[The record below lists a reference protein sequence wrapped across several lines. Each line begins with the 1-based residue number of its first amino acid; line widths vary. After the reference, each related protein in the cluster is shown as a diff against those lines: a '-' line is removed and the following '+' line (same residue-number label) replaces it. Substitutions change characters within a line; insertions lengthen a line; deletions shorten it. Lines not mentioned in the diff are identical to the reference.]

1 VRNQKEKIM
10 SHLEHRKEDRI
21 LTKQEV
27 EKRYKVSRNTIE
39 NWSKYNG
46 LPLFEVSSNKKFIRE
61 SELLQWEEE
70 LIGRKKLRNQSPT
83 TSSPVST
90 D

>member
-1 VRNQKEKIM
+1 MKEKSM
-10 SHLEHRKEDRI
+10 SQSEQRIEDRI
-21 LTKQEV
+21 LTKQDL
-27 EKRYKVSRNTIE
+27 EKRYRVSRNTIE

-70 LIGRKKLRNQSPT
+70 LKGRMRSRVQSLT
-83 TSSPVST
+83 TSDPVDT
-90 D
+90 E

>member
-1 VRNQKEKIM
+1 M
-10 SHLEHRKEDRI
+10 SQSEQRIEDRI
-21 LTKQEV
+21 LTKQDL

-61 SELLQWEEE
+61 SDLLRWEEE
-70 LIGRKKLRNQSPT
+70 LKKKRNER
-83 TSSPVST
+83 
-90 D
+90 

>member
-1 VRNQKEKIM
+1 MKEKNM
-10 SHLEHRKEDRI
+10 SQSEQRIEDRI
-21 LTKQEV
+21 LTKQDL

-70 LIGRKKLRNQSPT
+70 LKGRMRSRVQSLT
-83 TSSPVST
+83 TFVPVNT

>member
-1 VRNQKEKIM
+1 MNQSEQRID
-10 SHLEHRKEDRI
+10 DRI
-21 LTKQEV
+21 LTKQDL

-61 SELLQWEEE
+61 SDLLRWEEE
-70 LIGRKKLRNQSPT
+70 LKMKRSNETHYTGKSVLVR
-83 TSSPVST
+83 
-90 D
+90 

>member
-1 VRNQKEKIM
+1 MNQSEQGI
-10 SHLEHRKEDRI
+10 EDRN
-21 LTKQEV
+21 LTKQDLEN
-27 EKRYKVSRNTIE
+27 RYKVSRNTIE

-70 LIGRKKLRNQSPT
+70 LKGRMRSRVQSLT
-83 TSSPVST
+83 TSVLVNT